1 MRAIFLAAVIGA
13 RTVPAG
19 AGQIESACLLSDR
32 AGGDRALCAC
42 IQTVADRMLT
52 PADQRDVARFF
63 GDPDRSHDMKLR
75 DDARAEAFWA
85 RFSEFG
91 AAAEADCAPGG
102 G

>member
-1 MRAIFLAAVIGA
+1 MRALALAMTMTIGA
-13 RTVPAG
+13 LPVS
-19 AGQIESACLLSDR
+19 AGQIERACLLSER